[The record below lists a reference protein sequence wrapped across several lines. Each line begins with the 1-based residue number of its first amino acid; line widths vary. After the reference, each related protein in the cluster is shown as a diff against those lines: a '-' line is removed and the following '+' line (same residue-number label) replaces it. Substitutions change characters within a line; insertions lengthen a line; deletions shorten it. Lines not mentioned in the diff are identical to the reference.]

1 MAHAPRRSALPAT
14 YDSAGCEHLG
24 MSLVY
29 SLAAVPLRTS
39 YRWLVADPGIPGDFL
54 PGAIVPVA
62 APVYSVPSPAHSG
75 DPAVLAVDVDAPEP
89 ADFPSAT
96 AMRRG

>member
-1 MAHAPRRSALPAT
+1 MAHAPRRSTLPAA
-14 YDSAGCEHLG
+14 YDNAGCELSG

-39 YRWLVADPGIPGDFL
+39 YRWLVANPGIPGDIL
-54 PGAIVPVA
+54 PMAIVPVA
-62 APVYSVPSPAHSG
+62 APVSSVPSQAHPG

-89 ADFPSAT
+89 ADSPARYDD
-96 AMRRG
+96 A